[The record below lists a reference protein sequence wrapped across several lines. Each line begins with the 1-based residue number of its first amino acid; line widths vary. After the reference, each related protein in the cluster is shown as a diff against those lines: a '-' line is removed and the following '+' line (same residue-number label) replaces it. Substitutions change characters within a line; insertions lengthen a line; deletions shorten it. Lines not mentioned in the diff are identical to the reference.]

1 MTRITAIILLLTAL
15 LLSACASG
23 TGSPEPAALTST
35 IPAAPVIGQPVKS
48 PASGAVYRLME
59 NGHLRHIRDWATFL
73 ALGYEPGDILEL
85 PSDQLADYPLDPEL
99 TRWVTGE
106 TDSTRYFL
114 RRGQRYPVP
123 DAATLALTGGTPD
136 DVTTI
141 PDALLE
147 VLPLADEP
155 LAVPASYTPQPPPV
169 TAWTPDET
177 RLIAD
182 LKLDPALVALAAD
195 PGGTVVWV
203 AQRGAGLLRYDRAAE
218 SVEQFTTF
226 NSSLPD
232 NTITDLAFAPDG
244 TLWLTTTAGLV
255 RYRGGTFEL
264 VESGVPSSALVIT
277 PGGTIWLAGRYGVGR
292 AGGPVYDVF
301 DHPLL
306 LDDFSTVELD
316 EAQHPRFEG
325 RARVITFDG
334 SDWTA
339 IDRESGSSTPFD
351 PETPPELAPQL
362 FPDPRTGYAAWL
374 QAWPRPE
381 RDNGRC
387 LHYLQYPAGDDY
399 EIWEQIAR
407 LEQVGAR
414 WVLVNYTTS
423 AQLLQMAPLFAQA
436 GIMVVWR
443 PYVRPYETYDHWA
456 EDVTFLRALGL
467 PPYIQ
472 VYNEPSLAA
481 EWGDQ
486 PVDQAVYL
494 DHLVPAVLAVL
505 DAGGYPGLQTIDP
518 DWTRAAVQALYDANI
533 DFSRLFFVPHMYG
546 ANHPPDYDQD
556 ITGVLGFRDHAAIFE
571 EIAGFVPPMIGGEG
585 GWRPGERQDDRY
597 PAVSDELH
605 RDYHVAVFEWFRTGT
620 LSNGEP
626 LPDYLFAFCPWLISD
641 PYDVAAWW
649 DHPSGDRTLTI
660 RAVAALPEFTRR
672 FSWEVP

>member
-1 MTRITAIILLLTAL
+1 MTRISAAILLVTGL
-15 LLSACASG
+15 LLAACASD
-23 TGSPEPAALTST
+23 TTPPEPAAPTAT
-35 IPAAPVIGQPVKS
+35 IPAVPVPGQPVKS

-85 PSDQLADYPLDPEL
+85 PDDQLADYPLDPAL

-123 DAATLALTGGTPD
+123 DALTFALTGGHPD

-141 PDALLE
+141 PDTLLAAF
-147 VLPLADEP
+147 PLADEP
-155 LAVPASYTPQPPPV
+155 LAVPASFDPLLPV
-169 TAWTPDET
+169 IKTWTPDET
-177 RLIAD
+177 RLITD
-182 LKLDPALVALAAD
+182 LKLDPALVTLAAD
-195 PGGTVVWV
+195 PGGTVVWA
-203 AQRGAGLLRYDRAAE
+203 AQRGAGLLRFDRAAE

-232 NTITDLAFAPDG
+232 NTVTDLAFAPDG
-244 TLWLTTTAGLV
+244 TLWFTTTAGLV
-255 RYRGGTFEL
+255 RYGADAFKL
-264 VESGVPSSALVIT
+264 VESGVPSSALAIT
-277 PGGTIWLAGRYGVGR
+277 SDGTIWLAGRYGVGR
-292 AGGPVYDVF
+292 AGGPVYDAF

-306 LDDFSTVELD
+306 LDDFSAVQLD
-316 EAQHPRFEG
+316 EAQNPLFEG
-325 RARVITFDG
+325 QVRVIHFDG
-334 SDWTA
+334 SAWTA
-339 IDRESGSSTPFD
+339 IDRESGSVTSFD
-351 PETPPELAPQL
+351 PDTPPDPALPV
-362 FPDPRTGYAAWL
+362 FPNPHTDYAAWL

-399 EIWEQIAR
+399 EILEQIAR

-414 WVLVNYTTS
+414 WALVNYTVP
-423 AQLLQMAPLFAQA
+423 AQLPQMAPLFAGA
-436 GIMVVWR
+436 GIRVVWR

-456 EDVTFLRALGL
+456 DDVRFLRALDL

-494 DHLVPAVLAVL
+494 DHLVPAVQAVL

-518 DWTRAAVQALYDANI
+518 AWTRAAVQRLADAGI
-533 DFSRLFFVPHMYG
+533 DFSRLFFIPHMYG
-546 ANHPPDYDQD
+546 ANHPPEYDQD
-556 ITGVLGFRDHAAIFE
+556 ITGMLCFRDHAAIFE

-585 GWRPGERQDDRY
+585 GWRPGERQDNRY

-660 RAVAALPEFTRR
+660 QAVEALPEFTRR
-672 FSWEVP
+672 FSWE